1 MGWGKT
7 SQCRI
12 CSSTSPIPYLLAQSH
27 TWALNATALQGDDH
41 EFHCKFLWSQ
51 SYLPRTHIVR
61 PSLLPRPG
69 SKIEHLGPFL
79 ADIQARAGKQVHS
92 FTDRRSTIKAG
103 SESKSNHSAGWQE
116 NYKRLLD
123 FPRRNSMMS

>member
-1 MGWGKT
+1 MNSTASSCGASPTCQG
-7 SQCRI
+7 RI
-12 CSSTSPIPYLLAQSH
+12 LCVQA
-27 TWALNATALQGDDH
+27 
-41 EFHCKFLWSQ
+41 CFLV
-51 SYLPRTHIVR
+51 LEVK
-61 PSLLPRPG
+61 
-69 SKIEHLGPFL
+69 SKDEHLGPFL